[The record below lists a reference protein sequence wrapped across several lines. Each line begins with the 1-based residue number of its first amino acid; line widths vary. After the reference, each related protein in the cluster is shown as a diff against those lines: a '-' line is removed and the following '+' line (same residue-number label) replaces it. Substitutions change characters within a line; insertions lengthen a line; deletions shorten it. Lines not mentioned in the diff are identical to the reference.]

1 MIELKSAD
9 QLSKAIARAKA
20 SKLFVQVTGAS
31 RQYRVTN
38 RENGNTYTVDFFVRN
53 GKRFGHCGCKG
64 GARNFACKHL
74 AAAAALNIWRA
85 ATGLNNHVATSH

>member
-9 QLSKAIARAKA
+9 QLSRAIAKAKA
-20 SKLFVQVTGAS
+20 SKLLVQVTNAS

-38 RENGNTYTVDFFVRN
+38 HENGNTYTVDFFVRN

-64 GARNFACKHL
+64 GARNLACKHL

-85 ATGLNNHVATSH
+85 ATGLNNQVTTSH

>member
-9 QLSKAIARAKA
+9 QLSRAIAKA
-20 SKLFVQVTGAS
+20 NKLLVQVTNAS

-38 RENGNTYTVDFFVRN
+38 RTNGNTYVVDFFVRS

-64 GARNFACKHL
+64 GARNLACKHL

-85 ATGLNNHVATSH
+85 ATGLNNHVAISH